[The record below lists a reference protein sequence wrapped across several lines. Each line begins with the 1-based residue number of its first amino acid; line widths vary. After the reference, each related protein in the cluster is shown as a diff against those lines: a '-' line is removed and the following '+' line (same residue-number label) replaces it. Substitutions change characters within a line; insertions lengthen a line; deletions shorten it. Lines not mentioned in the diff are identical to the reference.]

1 MTAQTATPL
10 PDTRNRLSDDG
21 ELVTLPGVAA
31 PARRVRVPLDDRAYD
46 ILVGDGLLPVTGR
59 LIRETMGVRRAAVV
73 TDETVAGHHLA
84 VLSRA
89 LDDAGIAHGTIILPP
104 GEGTKRFGSLETLL
118 DGLLASGIERGQP
131 VIALGGGVV
140 GDLAGFAAAVLRRG
154 TRFVQ
159 VPTTLLA
166 QVDSS
171 VGGKTGINTS
181 HGKNLVGAFHQPGLV
196 VADTGLLSTLP
207 RRELLAGYAEVV
219 KYGAIDDA
227 PFFDWLERRGAEVI
241 AGAGSARDQAVARS
255 CAAKA
260 RIVAADE
267 TETGQRALL
276 NLGHTFGHAFEAMAG
291 YDGRL
296 LHGEGV
302 AIGMIAAF
310 RLSVRRGLCPMADL
324 ERLTAHLAAV
334 GLPTRPQD
342 VAGVDWTVDG
352 LMAPIAQDKKAREG
366 RVRYILA
373 RGIGRSFIADDV
385 APAEVA
391 ALLDDIL
398 AGRPEGPAVPAG

>member
-181 HGKNLVGAFHQPGLV
+181 HGKNLVGASHQPGRV

-291 YDGRL
+291 YDGRSPPSACRC
-296 LHGEGV
+296 G
-302 AIGMIAAF
+302 AACA
-310 RLSVRRGLCPMADL
+310 R
-324 ERLTAHLAAV
+324 
-334 GLPTRPQD
+334 
-342 VAGVDWTVDG
+342 W
-352 LMAPIAQDKKAREG
+352 PIWSG
-366 RVRYILA
+366 
-373 RGIGRSFIADDV
+373 
-385 APAEVA
+385 
-391 ALLDDIL
+391 
-398 AGRPEGPAVPAG
+398 

>member
-181 HGKNLVGAFHQPGLV
+181 HGKNLVGVFHQPP
-196 VADTGLLSTLP
+196 SW
-207 RRELLAGYAEVV
+207 
-219 KYGAIDDA
+219 
-227 PFFDWLERRGAEVI
+227 F
-241 AGAGSARDQAVARS
+241 AR
-255 CAAKA
+255 
-260 RIVAADE
+260 
-267 TETGQRALL
+267 
-276 NLGHTFGHAFEAMAG
+276 
-291 YDGRL
+291 
-296 LHGEGV
+296 
-302 AIGMIAAF
+302 
-310 RLSVRRGLCPMADL
+310 
-324 ERLTAHLAAV
+324 
-334 GLPTRPQD
+334 
-342 VAGVDWTVDG
+342 
-352 LMAPIAQDKKAREG
+352 
-366 RVRYILA
+366 
-373 RGIGRSFIADDV
+373 
-385 APAEVA
+385 
-391 ALLDDIL
+391 
-398 AGRPEGPAVPAG
+398 

>member
-1 MTAQTATPL
+1 MKSKETA
-10 PDTRNRLSDDG
+10 DKRI
-21 ELVTLPGVAA
+21 
-31 PARRVRVPLDDRAYD
+31 VRVDLGDRSYD
-46 ILVGDGLLPVTGR
+46 ILIGSGLLQS
-59 LIRETMGVRRAAVV
+59 
-73 TDETVAGHHLA
+73 AG
-84 VLSRA
+84 
-89 LDDAGIAHGTIILPP
+89 G
-104 GEGTKRFGSLETLL
+104 ETLARL
-118 DGLLASGIERGQP
+118 DCRKAAIITDAHVAPRYLDMLTESLQTDGIETFSLTLAAGEKTKSFENLHTAVDFILDARIERSDA
-131 VIALGGGVV
+131 VIALGGGVI
-140 GDLAGFAAAVLRRG
+140 GDLAGFAAAIVRRG
-154 TRFVQ
+154 VHFIQ
-159 VPTTLLA
+159 VPTSLLA

-302 AIGMIAAF
+302 AIGMVAAF